1 MADVDELAVIKLAK
15 PNKLVTALRR
25 RKTPVQAQRLC
36 DLYGGRRRAWRR
48 RAEYSAGMVIGTKD
62 GYVMTAKATQAQMNN
77 WRARYNGQI
86 QEMKARGRAVERI
99 FKRRLNTCASLN
111 HLFDAFPELRG
122 HYKKYPVSLRRLA
135 NKWARVNGRL
145 K

>member
-1 MADVDELAVIKLAK
+1 MIKVAK

-48 RAEYSAGMVIGTKD
+48 RAEHSAGMVIGTKD

-99 FKRRLNTCASLN
+99 FTKSILKKFNQEKDFPKRMKL
-111 HLFDAFPELRG
+111 LRKLG
-122 HYKKYPVSLRRLA
+122 L
-135 NKWARVNGRL
+135 
-145 K
+145 

>member
-1 MADVDELAVIKLAK
+1 MIKLAK

-25 RKTPVQAQRLC
+25 RRHPVQAQRLC

-86 QEMKARGRAVERI
+86 EEMQERGRAVELM
-99 FKRRLNTCASLN
+99 FKKHNYKYTALRAVRLLKKQFPL
-111 HLFDAFPELRG
+111 LFTE
-122 HYKKYPVSLRRLA
+122 YKK
-135 NKWARVNGRL
+135 NKTGG
-145 K
+145 

>member
-1 MADVDELAVIKLAK
+1 MSIKISKLAK

-48 RAEYSAGMVIGTKD
+48 RAEHSAGMVIGTKD

-77 WRARYNGQI
+77 WRARYNGQTQKM
-86 QEMKARGRAVERI
+86 QERGQAVERM
-99 FKRRLNTCASLN
+99 FKRRLGKNKANKSDGLCPVSRRALALLLEFHPWLN
-111 HLFDAFPELRG
+111 KE
-122 HYKKYPVSLRRLA
+122 YKK
-135 NKWARVNGRL
+135 NKTGG
-145 K
+145 

>member
-1 MADVDELAVIKLAK
+1 VIKLAK

-25 RKTPVQAQRLC
+25 RKAPVQAQRLC

-62 GYVMTAKATQAQMNN
+62 GYVMTAKATQAQMSN

-86 QEMKARGRAVERI
+86 QEMQERGRAVELM
-99 FKRRLNTCASLN
+99 FKKHNFKYTALRALRLLKKQFPL
-111 HLFDAFPELRG
+111 LFTE
-122 HYKKYPVSLRRLA
+122 YKK
-135 NKWARVNGRL
+135 NKTGG
-145 K
+145 

>member
-1 MADVDELAVIKLAK
+1 MIKLAK

-25 RKTPVQAQRLC
+25 RRNPVQAQRLC

-86 QEMKARGRAVERI
+86 QEMKARGRAVERM
-99 FKRRLNTCASLN
+99 FKRRLNTCLSLN
-111 HLFDAFPELRG
+111 HLFDA
-122 HYKKYPVSLRRLA
+122 S
-135 NKWARVNGRL
+135 NK
-145 K
+145 

>member
-1 MADVDELAVIKLAK
+1 MIKLAK

-62 GYVMTAKATQAQMNN
+62 GYVMTAKATHEQMNN

-99 FKRRLNTCASLN
+99 FTKSILSKFNQEKNGSKRVKL
-111 HLFDAFPELRG
+111 LRKLG
-122 HYKKYPVSLRRLA
+122 L
-135 NKWARVNGRL
+135 
-145 K
+145 

>member
-1 MADVDELAVIKLAK
+1 MIKLAK
-15 PNKLVTALRR
+15 PNKLLTALRR

-86 QEMKARGRAVERI
+86 QEMKARGRAVERM
-99 FKRRLNTCASLN
+99 FKRRLNTCASLS

>member
-1 MADVDELAVIKLAK
+1 MADVEELAVTKLAT

-25 RKTPVQAQRLC
+25 RRNPVQAQRLC

-48 RAEYSAGMVIGTKD
+48 RAEYSSGMVIGTKD
-62 GYVMTAKATQAQMNN
+62 GYVMTAKAPQAQMNN

-86 QEMKARGRAVERI
+86 EEMKARGRAVERM
-99 FKRRLNTCASLN
+99 FRK
-111 HLFDAFPELRG
+111 HLR
-122 HYKKYPVSLRRLA
+122 
-135 NKWARVNGRL
+135 NKS

>member
-1 MADVDELAVIKLAK
+1 MADAEELAVIKLAK

-48 RAEYSAGMVIGTKD
+48 RAEHSAGMVIGTKD

-86 QEMKARGRAVERI
+86 QEMKARGRAVERM
-99 FKRRLNTCASLN
+99 F
-111 HLFDAFPELRG
+111 
-122 HYKKYPVSLRRLA
+122 YKSICSRSSLRKTLL
-135 NKWARVNGRL
+135 NKFNQETDFL
-145 K
+145 KRMKLLRKLGL

>member
-1 MADVDELAVIKLAK
+1 MADAEELAVIKLAK
-15 PNKLVTALRR
+15 PNKLVTALCR

-48 RAEYSAGMVIGTKD
+48 RAEHSAGMVIGTKD

-99 FKRRLNTCASLN
+99 FKRTIAKS
-111 HLFDAFPELRG
+111 
-122 HYKKYPVSLRRLA
+122 
-135 NKWARVNGRL
+135 
-145 K
+145 

>member
-1 MADVDELAVIKLAK
+1 MADAEELAVIKLAK

-48 RAEYSAGMVIGTKD
+48 RAEYRAGMVIGTKD

-86 QEMKARGRAVERI
+86 QEMKARGRAVERM
-99 FKRRLNTCASLN
+99 FKRRMGK
-111 HLFDAFPELRG
+111 R
-122 HYKKYPVSLRRLA
+122 
-135 NKWARVNGRL
+135 
-145 K
+145 

>member
-1 MADVDELAVIKLAK
+1 MIKLAK
-15 PNKLVTALRR
+15 PNKLVTALSRR
-25 RKTPVQAQRLC
+25 RNPVQAQRLC

-86 QEMKARGRAVERI
+86 QEMKARGRAVERMFAKSI
-99 FKRRLNTCASLN
+99 
-111 HLFDAFPELRG
+111 
-122 HYKKYPVSLRRLA
+122 KKG
-135 NKWARVNGRL
+135 N
-145 K
+145 

>member
-1 MADVDELAVIKLAK
+1 MIKLAK

-86 QEMKARGRAVERI
+86 EEMQERGRAVELM
-99 FKRRLNTCASLN
+99 FKKHNYKYTALRAVRLLKKQFPL
-111 HLFDAFPELRG
+111 LFTE
-122 HYKKYPVSLRRLA
+122 YKK
-135 NKWARVNGRL
+135 NKTGG
-145 K
+145 

>member
-1 MADVDELAVIKLAK
+1 MIKLAK

-48 RAEYSAGMVIGTKD
+48 RAEHSAGMVIGTKD

-86 QEMKARGRAVERI
+86 QEMKARGRAVERM
-99 FKRRLNTCASLN
+99 F
-111 HLFDAFPELRG
+111 
-122 HYKKYPVSLRRLA
+122 YKSICSRSSLRKTLL
-135 NKWARVNGRL
+135 NKFNQETDFL
-145 K
+145 KRMKLLRKLGL

>member
-1 MADVDELAVIKLAK
+1 VIKLAK

-48 RAEYSAGMVIGTKD
+48 RAEHSAGMVIGTKD

-86 QEMKARGRAVERI
+86 QEMKARGRAVERM
-99 FKRRLNTCASLN
+99 F
-111 HLFDAFPELRG
+111 
-122 HYKKYPVSLRRLA
+122 YKSICSRSSLRKTLL
-135 NKWARVNGRL
+135 NKFNQETDFL
-145 K
+145 KRMKLLRKLGL

>member
-1 MADVDELAVIKLAK
+1 VADAEELAVTKLAK

-25 RKTPVQAQRLC
+25 RRNPVQAQRLC

-86 QEMKARGRAVERI
+86 QEMKARKRVVERI
-99 FKRRLNTCASLN
+99 FYKAICARYSLKNLLNSFNREKDVPKRMKLIGIRII
-111 HLFDAFPELRG
+111 
-122 HYKKYPVSLRRLA
+122 K
-135 NKWARVNGRL
+135 
-145 K
+145 

>member
-1 MADVDELAVIKLAK
+1 MIKLAK
-15 PNKLVTALRR
+15 PNKLVSALRR

-48 RAEYSAGMVIGTKD
+48 RAEHSAGMVIGTKD

-86 QEMKARGRAVERI
+86 QEMKARGRAVERM
-99 FKRRLNTCASLN
+99 F
-111 HLFDAFPELRG
+111 
-122 HYKKYPVSLRRLA
+122 YKSICSRSSLRKTLL
-135 NKWARVNGRL
+135 NKFNQETDFL
-145 K
+145 KRMKLLRKLGL

>member
-1 MADVDELAVIKLAK
+1 MADAEELAVIKLAK

-25 RKTPVQAQRLC
+25 RRAPVQAQRLC

-86 QEMKARGRAVERI
+86 QEMKARGRAVERMF
-99 FKRRLNTCASLN
+99 FKKMKRK
-111 HLFDAFPELRG
+111 G
-122 HYKKYPVSLRRLA
+122 
-135 NKWARVNGRL
+135 
-145 K
+145 

>member
-1 MADVDELAVIKLAK
+1 MIKLAVIKLAK

-25 RKTPVQAQRLC
+25 RRNPVQAQRLC

-62 GYVMTAKATQAQMNN
+62 GYVMTAKATQTQMNN

-86 QEMKARGRAVERI
+86 EEMQERGRAVELM
-99 FKRRLNTCASLN
+99 FKKHNYKYTALRAVRLLKKQFPL
-111 HLFDAFPELRG
+111 LFTE
-122 HYKKYPVSLRRLA
+122 YKK
-135 NKWARVNGRL
+135 NKTGG
-145 K
+145 

>member
-1 MADVDELAVIKLAK
+1 MIKLAK
-15 PNKLVTALRR
+15 PNKLVSALRR

-48 RAEYSAGMVIGTKD
+48 RAEHSAGMVIGTKD

-86 QEMKARGRAVERI
+86 QEMKARGRAVERM
-99 FKRRLNTCASLN
+99 FKRRLITRGSLS
-111 HLFDAFPELRG
+111 HLFEAFPELRG
-122 HYKKYPVSLRRLA
+122 HYKKYPVRVQNLA
-135 NKWARVNGRL
+135 DKWARVNGRL

>member
-1 MADVDELAVIKLAK
+1 MIKLAK

-86 QEMKARGRAVERI
+86 QEMKARGRAVERMF
-99 FKRRLNTCASLN
+99 FKKMKRK
-111 HLFDAFPELRG
+111 G
-122 HYKKYPVSLRRLA
+122 
-135 NKWARVNGRL
+135 
-145 K
+145 

>member
-1 MADVDELAVIKLAK
+1 MIKLAVIKLAK

-25 RKTPVQAQRLC
+25 RRNPVQAQRLC

-86 QEMKARGRAVERI
+86 EEMQERGRAVELM
-99 FKRRLNTCASLN
+99 FKKHNYKYTALRAVRLLKKQ
-111 HLFDAFPELRG
+111 FPLLLTE
-122 HYKKYPVSLRRLA
+122 YKK
-135 NKWARVNGRL
+135 NKTGG
-145 K
+145 

>member
-1 MADVDELAVIKLAK
+1 MIKLAK

-62 GYVMTAKATQAQMNN
+62 GYVMTAKATPAQMNN

-86 QEMKARGRAVERI
+86 QEMLERGRAVELM
-99 FKRRLNTCASLN
+99 FKKHNYKYTALRAFRLLKKRFPL
-111 HLFDAFPELRG
+111 LFTE
-122 HYKKYPVSLRRLA
+122 YKK
-135 NKWARVNGRL
+135 NKTGG
-145 K
+145 

>member
-1 MADVDELAVIKLAK
+1 LADAEELAVTKLAK

-25 RKTPVQAQRLC
+25 RRKPVRAQRLC

-62 GYVMTAKATQAQMNN
+62 GYVMTAKATQAQMKS

-86 QEMKARGRAVERI
+86 QVMKARGRAVERR
-99 FKRRLNTCASLN
+99 FKS
-111 HLFDAFPELRG
+111 
-122 HYKKYPVSLRRLA
+122 
-135 NKWARVNGRL
+135 RL
-145 K
+145 KARST

>member
-1 MADVDELAVIKLAK
+1 MADAEDLAVIKLAK

-62 GYVMTAKATQAQMNN
+62 GYVMTTKASQTQMKN

-86 QEMKARGRAVERI
+86 QEMKARGRAVERM
-99 FKRRLNTCASLN
+99 FKRRLT
-111 HLFDAFPELRG
+111 
-122 HYKKYPVSLRRLA
+122 K
-135 NKWARVNGRL
+135 
-145 K
+145 

>member
-1 MADVDELAVIKLAK
+1 MTKLAK

-25 RKTPVQAQRLC
+25 RRLPVQAQRLC

-86 QEMKARGRAVERI
+86 EEMQERGRAVELM
-99 FKRRLNTCASLN
+99 FKKHNYKSTALRAVRLLKKQFPL
-111 HLFDAFPELRG
+111 LFTE
-122 HYKKYPVSLRRLA
+122 YKK
-135 NKWARVNGRL
+135 NKTGG
-145 K
+145 